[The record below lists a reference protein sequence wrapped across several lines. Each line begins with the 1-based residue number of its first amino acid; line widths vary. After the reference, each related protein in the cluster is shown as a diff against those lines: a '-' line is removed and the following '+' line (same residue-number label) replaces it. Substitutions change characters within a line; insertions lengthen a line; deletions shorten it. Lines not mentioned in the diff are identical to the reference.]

1 MRENEKINH
10 EECVQNYC
18 GDISK
23 IENYD
28 KAIADKTQVCDCYN
42 NASTTYNPLITC
54 DVVLR
59 LNSKISC
66 YYL

>member
-1 MRENEKINH
+1 MRENEN

-18 GDISK
+18 GDVSK

-28 KAIADKTQVCDCYN
+28 SDCYN
-42 NASTTYNPLITC
+42 NTPNTYPQITC

-59 LNSKISC
+59 LNSKICC
-66 YYL
+66 YY

>member
-10 EECVQNYC
+10 EECGGVQNYC
-18 GDISK
+18 GDVSK

-28 KAIADKTQVCDCYN
+28 KAIADKCDCYN
-42 NASTTYNPLITC
+42 NTPNTYNPQITC

-59 LNSKISC
+59 LNSKICC
-66 YYL
+66 YY